1 MAVRRWMLVF
11 GMLSLGGVGAEEVER
26 QTILFLGDSL
36 TAGYGLDKDR
46 AFPALVQAKI
56 DSLGWAFEVVN
67 AGLSGETSAG
77 GLRRIDWLLRR
88 RVDVLILELGGND
101 GLRGI
106 SVSAMQENLQGMMDR
121 VWKKYPDVRII
132 LAGMEAPPNMGEA
145 YTSAFRMVFSEL
157 RKKNKISLIPFLL
170 EGVGGIPELNLADR
184 IHPNVEGHRIVAE
197 NVWKVLK
204 PMLEE

>member
-1 MAVRRWMLVF
+1 MVVRRWMLVF
-11 GMLSLGGVGAEEVER
+11 WVLSLGGVGAEEVER
-26 QTILFLGDSL
+26 RTILFLGDSL

-56 DSLGWAFEVVN
+56 DSLGWACQVVN

-106 SVSAMQENLQGMMDR
+106 SVAAMRENLQGIMDR
-121 VWKKYPDVRII
+121 VRAKNSEVRIV

-145 YTSAFRMVFSEL
+145 YTSAFRKVFLEL
-157 RKKNKISLIPFLL
+157 AEKNQVPLIPFLL

-197 NVWKVLK
+197 NVWEVLK
-204 PMLEE
+204 GVLE

>member
-1 MAVRRWMLVF
+1 
-11 GMLSLGGVGAEEVER
+11 MLSLGGVGAEEVER
-26 QTILFLGDSL
+26 RTILFLGDSL

-56 DSLGWAFEVVN
+56 DSLGWAFQVVN

-157 RKKNKISLIPFLL
+157 RKKNKILLIPFLL

-184 IHPNVEGHRIVAE
+184 IHPNVEGHRVVAE
-197 NVWKVLK
+197 NVWEVLK
-204 PMLEE
+204 PVLEE